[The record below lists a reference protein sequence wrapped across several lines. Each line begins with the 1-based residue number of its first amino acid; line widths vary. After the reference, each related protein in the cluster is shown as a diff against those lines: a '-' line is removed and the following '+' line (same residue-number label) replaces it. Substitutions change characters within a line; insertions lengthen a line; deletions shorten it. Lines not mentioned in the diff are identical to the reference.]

1 MKKLLLAT
9 LALTSVIT
17 FSETIHQIQG
27 VTHTS
32 PYNQK
37 MVKNVRGIVT
47 AVVKDGFYMQSRKFD
62 RNIKTSEGIYV
73 ESKNLPNVG
82 EYVSVNGMVYE
93 KQFGRPS
100 ESELTVTSIKAG
112 DDIKVISKGNKVKA
126 VNIDPRKVPM
136 KVYVGKFNEKL
147 NPKKNAMDF
156 YESLEGMLVK
166 VHKPLITGAD
176 EDRGEVC
183 VVPEYGKYVKDK
195 TNHGGVRYTYKNEQT
210 QRILIK
216 SELFKLSQGKRYEG
230 KYIDPSF
237 TPNPGDRFS
246 RDIQG
251 VLTYDKSNYK
261 LINTSPLP
269 KIKDGKIKRDKLNIK
284 YDKNK
289 LSIVSYNIENFT
301 IADGGQKRVDV
312 LAKQVRDDLH
322 TPDILGLAE
331 VGDNDGGNVTSKV
344 VSADKVLDA
353 IVEGIKK
360 ATGVEY
366 KWLSADPEDGKD
378 GGWPAMHIRNAILYR
393 TDKLELP
400 YFKQGDSKVDTEIK
414 EGKLTFNP
422 GRLGNNKE
430 FYKDVRKSLVAHLVL
445 KDSKKDVFIVVNHL
459 KSKRFDDKIYSKNQP
474 VKRKSED
481 LRIPEGKY
489 VGQFLKEINKQK
501 PNAIILS
508 MGDMNDF
515 EFSPTLKAM
524 KTNLM
529 VSAVESLP
537 KNQRH
542 TYVYQGNSQ
551 VLDNLL
557 VNKKYAKGMKV
568 DILNINSE
576 FTISQ
581 GYFSDHDPVYMQIL
595 SLIHI

>member
-126 VNIDPRKVPM
+126 VSIDPRKVPM
-136 KVYVGKFNEKL
+136 KVYVGKFHEKL

-430 FYKDVRKSLVAHLVL
+430 FYKDVRKSLVADLVL

-581 GYFSDHDPVYMQIL
+581 GYFSDHDPVYMQINVK
-595 SLIHI
+595 